1 MLCMIPYP
9 SKCNLQ
15 AVFFGALS
23 QIIIFSKS
31 NIKIDKVIEG
41 RLAKDTENYSSL
53 CYCIF

>member
-15 AVFFGALS
+15 AVSFGAFS
-23 QIIIFSKS
+23 QIIFSKS
-31 NIKIDKVIEG
+31 NIKIDKVIEV

-53 CYCIF
+53 YYCIF